1 MFSKNDV
8 FPKNIY
14 RIIDQALNA
23 KSKGLF
29 KLHPQRCYTL
39 PYAHVMV
46 IDDQPEAKMDQAINL
61 ADDLQNALSKYGI
74 FQGVTVRPFP
84 LRVEVDR
91 KDAQP
96 VHLSKWWGRLRT
108 MSTND
113 GGFSPAVI
121 YRGSNEV
128 LMDVAFSNQANTH
141 VGIFGTTG
149 SGKTVIAISTLLSL
163 AYRNDPGK
171 LGIVICDK
179 TGKNY
184 TALAGLPHLMMPIAV
199 TLEECEAAIHAVRVE
214 MLRRQ
219 SEGDNSGHRIILVVD
234 EFSTLLDQSESITA
248 DIMDIAQIGRNQ
260 NINLVVCA
268 QKMTVSV
275 PTVISN
281 NVGCRFTG
289 RIADPADAK
298 RTGGQQSQ
306 AHRLPAGRGAFEF
319 NNGIVSARA
328 QGLLAGDVDQMLGD
342 IAQRWNWMQ
351 SARLEAGKKPVV
363 ENSQPV
369 ASKKADPAFL
379 EACRAAGVSTAGAVR
394 RVYQDMFGKQL
405 AHNDAVNVLSMV
417 AQ

>member
-14 RIIDQALNA
+14 RIISEALTA

-29 KLHPQRCYTL
+29 RLHPQHCYTL

-46 IDDQPEAKMDQAINL
+46 INDRPEAKIDQAINL

-91 KDAQP
+91 KDVQA
-96 VHLSKWWGRLRT
+96 VHLSKWWPRLRT

-121 YRGSNEV
+121 YRGSNEL
-128 LMDVAFSNQANTH
+128 LMDVTLSNQANSH

-149 SGKTVIAISTLLSL
+149 SGKTAIAISALLSL
-163 AYRNDPGK
+163 AYRNDPTR
-171 LGIVICDK
+171 LGLVICDK
-179 TGKNY
+179 TGKNFK
-184 TALAGLPHLMMPIAV
+184 ALAGLPHLMAPIAV
-199 TLEECEAAIHAVRVE
+199 TLEDCEAAIHGVRVE

-219 SEGDNSGHRIILVVD
+219 SEGDNSGHRIVLVVD
-234 EFSTLLDQSESITA
+234 EFSTLLDQSTSITA
-248 DIMDIAQIGRNQ
+248 DIMDIVQIGRNQ

-281 NVGCRFTG
+281 NIGCRFTG

-319 NNGIVSARA
+319 NNGITSARV
-328 QGLLAGDVDQMLGD
+328 QGLLADNIDQMLGD
-342 IAQRWNWMQ
+342 VSQRWHGMQ
-351 SARLEAGKKPVV
+351 SERLEIQSRPVL

-369 ASKKADPAFL
+369 SKKTDPAFL
-379 EACRAAGVSTAGAVR
+379 EACRAAGASTAGAVR
-394 RVYQDMFGKQL
+394 KIYQDMFGKQL
-405 AHNDAVNVLSMV
+405 AHYDAINVLAIV
-417 AQ
+417 GQ